1 MSAPGAVIG
10 LDPGE
15 RRIGVALAVP
25 GGTMA
30 LPLTVIERE
39 AGWLEALSALAVSH
53 NAAGVV
59 VGLPVCL
66 DGSEGPAAS
75 RVRVFA
81 AEVAAGLGLP
91 VTLFDERLSTMAAS
105 RALRAGGTTGRRARG
120 MIDRSAAAIILQAYL
135 DAPAGAGE
143 AGRGTA

>member
-1 MSAPGAVIG
+1 MSTPGAVIG

-15 RRIGVALAVP
+15 RRIGVALAVA

-39 AGWLEALSALAVSH
+39 AGWLEALAVLASGH
-53 NAAGVV
+53 NAAAVV
-59 VGLPVCL
+59 VGLPVSL

-75 RVRVFA
+75 RARVFA
-81 AEVAAGLGLP
+81 DEVAAGLGLP
-91 VTLFDERLSTMAAS
+91 VTLFDERLSTMAAG

-135 DAPAGAGE
+135 DRSAGAGE
-143 AGRGTA
+143 PARGTA